1 MSTSTKEDT
10 MIPIHPATAAEIKDS
25 IGRFVDE
32 GIARFGGVDQ
42 FAAALAAYNA
52 TQAVAR

>member
-1 MSTSTKEDT
+1 